1 MAENNKN
8 NFKGTAAVN
17 WIPISLTCNSYPEGL
32 LFHFKSVKIL
42 ALGDLNYYEL
52 T

>member
-8 NFKGTAAVN
+8 NFKGTASVN

-32 LFHFKSVKIL
+32 LSHFISVKIGP
-42 ALGDLNYYEL
+42 LGDLF
-52 T
+52 